1 MFLLA
6 FVLAIPAYQSQTKE
20 DVKFMESQPVGCFQ
34 QGYVYSYYIPNSN
47 INTSSVQLCQEQC
60 QKVDECV
67 KFAYF
72 AWHGECW
79 FADSSAVMKPTT
91 SSFVFTAT
99 RTCTPADLKIPARC
113 RTEVPL
119 PSFPAASASGSHKAW
134 PGGQQPAPAECW
146 PKWWDGQLLAC
157 NHIEVLDDTRN
168 GWPGKCKGL
177 VELKSVNGTDCEDD
191 CRSKPSCQSYQNT
204 VYYSCWQGMGYD
216 CFARNGFV
224 PRAAKR
230 FQRGQVRVLKDL
242 KGWQIVGLY
251 KVFDNSDGM
260 FPGLEDAINFC
271 KHVCYSDIRCEY
283 WSYAPNFG
291 CWVEDAAQEYRPSY
305 PLTLTSALS
314 DTEFGRNSVA
324 GEYIQHF
331 CDPQMVS
338 RQIPQTSKNLTRCAE
353 MGYRYDPPNMALQ
366 DRTIV
371 SDYEAC
377 RQRCKVTVYCAF
389 FAFWPDGGCHITD
402 KFANKVP
409 AENWYVISGPIECS
423 TAFVATSPHPEA
435 WLHTPAVVPGSPD
448 LLEKGTLVMAEIAF
462 TIHNLDL
469 TQFWRKSKK
478 EELKI
483 KYAEAIA
490 TTLGCTSDMVRD
502 ANGPDAGK
510 GLVKLT
516 AGESTGRRLFSS
528 ASETLVTAY
537 TPNQPDNSEDTTTLL
552 SKLKTKEF
560 VKLVK
565 AATQT
570 VAQSSATAITG
581 DGLAISEPEVGTSE
595 YPLPAFKKESSSASF
610 LSVWWPLLAAFAMVC
625 CCCISYAPQM
635 CDNQFDVR
643 NRRSWRQFSDRDST
657 DDELMTSWS
666 RVHPGTQG
674 HRAQAGTFDA

>member
-1 MFLLA
+1 
-6 FVLAIPAYQSQTKE
+6 
-20 DVKFMESQPVGCFQ
+20 
-34 QGYVYSYYIPNSN
+34 
-47 INTSSVQLCQEQC
+47 
-60 QKVDECV
+60 
-67 KFAYF
+67 
-72 AWHGECW
+72 
-79 FADSSAVMKPTT
+79 
-91 SSFVFTAT
+91 
-99 RTCTPADLKIPARC
+99 
-113 RTEVPL
+113 
-119 PSFPAASASGSHKAW
+119 
-134 PGGQQPAPAECW
+134 
-146 PKWWDGQLLAC
+146 
-157 NHIEVLDDTRN
+157 
-168 GWPGKCKGL
+168 
-177 VELKSVNGTDCEDD
+177 
-191 CRSKPSCQSYQNT
+191 
-204 VYYSCWQGMGYD
+204 MGYD